1 MRWRDPSTRPR
12 GLWLAKEGLADLG
25 RYEMLSTRLKK
36 ENKSRHNI
44 FLHNLCDIL
53 KLAPASDKWNM
64 EMVRFLMYQ
73 RRWFAVANYCER
85 MACKVLEV
93 ESVFEGDLKEFH
105 IHPGIVADNADLTP
119 GFFEDDKRD
128 SNEKTVPSY
137 LRIVPDKAAGDVASR
152 LSESLVPIYLR
163 SLRLEERLTA
173 GHCATAAL
181 TAMGGWRFGLIWGS
195 FDIGDQTHHFPSLK
209 SI

>member
-1 MRWRDPSTRPR
+1 
-12 GLWLAKEGLADLG
+12 
-25 RYEMLSTRLKK
+25 
-36 ENKSRHNI
+36 
-44 FLHNLCDIL
+44 
-53 KLAPASDKWNM
+53 
-64 EMVRFLMYQ
+64 
-73 RRWFAVANYCER
+73 

-119 GFFEDDKRD
+119 VFFEDDKRD